1 MSRLVLASTIAAAA
15 ALSTPTA
22 GDFVRELRGAKT
34 ALLRGVAA
42 EGGALSEDA
51 LALMDGLGRVNPS
64 SPNPAADVDLW
75 ANDYDVRS
83 HLPLP
88 TPPGWDGWDASTEAA
103 IVRLRRDEAEFEAGV
118 LLAGDPELRGRLRFA
133 GPLSVPAGSRTAL
146 EWRPTELEL
155 EFDDGSDAAAR
166 RATRWAAFCR
176 TTSSRRKSRLTTA
189 RAPPSPRCRRAGS
202 EHRASCWWGS
212 S

>member
-64 SPNPAADVDLW
+64 APNPAADVDLW
-75 ANDYDVRS
+75 ANDYDVR
-83 HLPLP
+83 
-88 TPPGWDGWDASTEAA
+88 
-103 IVRLRRDEAEFEAGV
+103 
-118 LLAGDPELRGRLRFA
+118 
-133 GPLSVPAGSRTAL
+133 
-146 EWRPTELEL
+146 
-155 EFDDGSDAAAR
+155 
-166 RATRWAAFCR
+166 
-176 TTSSRRKSRLTTA
+176 
-189 RAPPSPRCRRAGS
+189 
-202 EHRASCWWGS
+202 
-212 S
+212 

>member
-1 MSRLVLASTIAAAA
+1 MTKMSKSILLAFPAFAAAA

-64 SPNPAADVDLW
+64 APNPAADVDLW

-83 HLPLP
+83 RLPLP
-88 TPPGWDGWDASTEAA
+88 PQACVQICASS
-103 IVRLRRDEAEFEAGV
+103 GC
-118 LLAGDPELRGRLRFA
+118 
-133 GPLSVPAGSRTAL
+133 
-146 EWRPTELEL
+146 
-155 EFDDGSDAAAR
+155 AR
-166 RATRWAAFCR
+166 RCP
-176 TTSSRRKSRLTTA
+176 RRR
-189 RAPPSPRCRRAGS
+189 RAP
-202 EHRASCWWGS
+202 
-212 S
+212 